1 MPVSSEKNPLT
12 GITPH
17 QEVQVYGST
26 NDPGAAM
33 GVLKTDSSFYTI
45 CLLILTGDTARGVL
59 FPTMWPRVQS
69 MGGDKVTQGITV
81 AAFSFGRVLS
91 SPYLGKWSHKYGY
104 TKILTGTSITILIG
118 TLVNA
123 MSRTNFMLIVSQII
137 IGIGSGTLGVTRAYV
152 AERTQGKEKTVKIS
166 RLTAVQY
173 TGFTVTPFFGSVLAW
188 YLGDSSTDFGPF
200 TLTRF
205 TAPAYFLTL
214 LAGLCIFC
222 LNVCFNDYV
231 RSPADGGAA
240 YTKIDGK
247 DVEVKPKTTTKR
259 DDMDIRSISNWT
271 EVDWSILAGLFLN
284 VFTKGSVGVY
294 ETLGV
299 GVAVNTFGFTPA
311 DAGYVVST
319 CGAIGVIALLFMKP
333 IAARFH
339 DTKLMVG
346 GIAVMIMS
354 CLILIDWGGTP
365 MYHWRYFVAIFAM
378 YATGY
383 PIGHTAVLT
392 WFSKLSKQASEGFL
406 MGWFGSAG
414 SFGRIILPAASGII
428 AQYAGNDVLFGCIA
442 ALLLATWGFVVWNYD
457 TFTRLT
463 ID

>member
-12 GITPH
+12 GISPH
-17 QEVQVYGST
+17 QEVNVYGSA
-26 NDPGAAM
+26 NADGKLNE
-33 GVLKTDSSFYTI
+33 LKTDSSFYTI

-91 SPYLGKWSHKYGY
+91 SPYLGRWSHKYGY
-104 TKILTGTSITILIG
+104 TKILTGTSITILVG
-118 TLVNA
+118 TIVNA
-123 MSRTNFMLIVSQII
+123 MSRTNLMLIISQII

-152 AERTQGKEKTVKIS
+152 AERTSGTEKTYKMS

-173 TGFTVTPFFGSVLAW
+173 TGFTVTPFFGSMLAW
-188 YLGDSSTDFGPF
+188 YFGNSDYDVGPF
-200 TLTRF
+200 LVNKY
-205 TAPAYFLTL
+205 TAPAYFLTF
-214 LAGLCIFC
+214 LACLCAFC
-222 LNVCFNDYV
+222 LNFCFNDYK
-231 RSPADGGAA
+231 RSAAEGGG
-240 YTKIDGK
+240 YEKVDDK
-247 DVEVKPKTTTKR
+247 EEEKKPTQR
-259 DDMDIRSISNWT
+259 EDMDIRSIANWT
-271 EVDWSILAGLFLN
+271 EVDWCILAGLFLN

-299 GVAVNTFGFTPA
+299 GVAVNTFGFKPA
-311 DAGYVVST
+311 EAGYVVST
-319 CGAIGVIALLFMKP
+319 CGLIGVITLLFMKP
-333 IAARFH
+333 IAEKFH

-346 GIAVMIMS
+346 GILVMILS
-354 CLILIDWGGTP
+354 CFMLVNWTGGT
-365 MYHWRYFVAIFAM
+365 MSTWRYYLAIYFM

-392 WFSKLSKQASEGFL
+392 WYSKLSKQSSEGFL
-406 MGWFGSAG
+406 QGWFGSAG

-428 AQYAGNDVLFGCIA
+428 AQYAGNDTLFICIA
-442 ALLLATWGFVVWNYD
+442 VVLGATWIFVVYFYE

-463 ID
+463 I